1 MSKYEDLVKKLKE
14 IFQIDRPELDFGVYR
29 ILNSRAVEINDYLDN
44 RLKVK
49 IDENLAATG
58 AATITSLHAE
68 LKKKEMQY
76 VADGMEPD
84 AVPAVL
90 ALRQKI
96 ADYGTG
102 ASEHE
107 NSVFTHLLTFFSRY
121 YDKGD
126 FISQRRYKGDTYAI
140 PYAGEEVML
149 YWANKDQYYTK
160 SGENFSNY
168 GFKLDDG
175 RTVSFRLVTAD
186 TAKDNRKD
194 NDKERRFALI
204 EPHTRTLVDDEGDE
218 YEESL
223 LPVEVVKGELVLR
236 FEYKAMPKGTKQ
248 EELVHSAVRT
258 ILDDPTVKTHWLDL
272 SKREPTEK
280 NPQRTLLEKCLTNY
294 TTRNSADY
302 FIHKDLGGFLRRE
315 LDFYI
320 KNEVMHLDDVQNAE
334 KFADIEKSLR
344 MIQTL
349 RSIALDLIT
358 FLAQLEEFQKK
369 LWLKKKFVVSAHY
382 CVTLDRLPE
391 SIYPAIAANQKQWE
405 QWESLGMLNTESVD
419 KPGLFSGAEAGS
431 VEYLKVHP
439 FLMVDTALFDAAFKS
454 SLLAAIDNLDES
466 LDGLLIHGDNF
477 QAVNLLNTKYENKVS
492 GIYIDP
498 PYNTGED
505 GFIYKDNYE
514 HSSWLSMISNR
525 IELARN
531 LQMDNSA
538 IYASIN
544 EDELFNLNKLLCSIY
559 GEENYLSTFV
569 VKVRHENRILKGDKD
584 FHEVYENVVSFRKSR
599 AHVPAKRKEDNTSL
613 EEYIWTIQL
622 IGPPIKKLCFGAKDV
637 EVYPPSSYSLE
648 KLTPGS
654 GNLKRINIRGSLR
667 EGNSSGRF
675 YVANIEPIADKYSG
689 HLFKVPNMGSDAL
702 NHRFF
707 WTPDNGRRNG
717 DYFQGVPLDRKDTK
731 LVPYPNY
738 LDFEKDFNRCSDEG
752 GTEFRNGK
760 KPIAF
765 LAHLLELAGIY
776 TDPNALVLDLFGGSG
791 STGHAVI
798 NLNREDK
805 GQRKYILIEQGE
817 YFETVLKPRI
827 QKVVYS
833 ADWKDGKA
841 TAPQTGIS
849 HAFKVLKIESYED
862 TLNNLQLR
870 RTPKQQELLDSLP
883 KSAQE
888 EYLLRYLL
896 DIESRGSLLS
906 VEHFNKPFDCKLKVT
921 VDSAGAYEERTI
933 DLVET
938 FNYLIGLHVKH
949 IDVQQG
955 KGFVMVTGSMPTGE
969 KTLVLWRD
977 LDLVDY
983 DTLNRLCEKL
993 AINPAD
999 SEFDIVYINGDHN
1012 IPAVFTT
1019 TEAEGGITK
1028 TLKLRQIEPEFLSR
1042 MFTVEGVS

>member
-1 MSKYEDLVKKLKE
+1 MSKYDDLVKKLKE

-44 RLKVK
+44 RLKAKVN
-49 IDENLAATG
+49 ETLAASG
-58 AATITSLHAE
+58 GATITSLHAE

-102 ASEHE
+102 VTEHE

-149 YWANKDQYYTK
+149 HWANKDQYYTK

-248 EELVHSAVRT
+248 EELVLAAVRA
-258 ILDDPTVKTHWLDL
+258 ILDDQTVKSHWLDL

-294 TTRNSADY
+294 TTPNSADY

-391 SIYPAIAANQKQWE
+391 SLYPVITANPKQWE
-405 QWESLGMLNTESVD
+405 QWESLGMLDAVAVD
-419 KPGLFSGAEAGS
+419 KPDLFSKAEKGS
-431 VEYLKVHP
+431 VEYLKAHLY
-439 FLMVDTALFDAAFKS
+439 LMVDTALFDMAFKHT
-454 SLLAAIDNLDES
+454 LLAVIDNLDES

-477 QAVNLLNTKYENKVS
+477 QALNLLQERYREQVKCV
-492 GIYIDP
+492 YIDP
-498 PYNTGED
+498 PYNTTD
-505 GFIYKDNYE
+505 NAFAYKNQYK
-514 HSSWLSMISNR
+514 HSSWASLINDRLKKSYDFISLDG
-525 IELARN
+525 ICAV
-531 LQMDNSA
+531 A
-538 IYASIN
+538 IDDTEASI
-544 EDELFNLNKLLCSIY
+544 LKLLLGEIFGTENHVSTVAVEVNPAGQNIRPNTPARSHDYFHVFAKSIDEMKMLLRGLTLEEEKVY
-559 GEENYLSTFV
+559 KEQDDQGDFLWDNLRRRGGNSRPTDRPKQYFPLFASLKQKRVSVEPFDGCQEFWPIDPKGE
-569 VKVRHENRILKGDKD
+569 KRIWRVNIDG
-584 FHEVYENVVSFRKSR
+584 
-599 AHVPAKRKEDNTSL
+599 AKRFIESGDISL
-613 EEYIWTIQL
+613 
-622 IGPPIKKLCFGAKDV
+622 
-637 EVYPPSSYSLE
+637 LE
-648 KLTPGS
+648 KA
-654 GNLKRINIRGSLR
+654 
-667 EGNSSGRF
+667 GRLEL
-675 YVANIEPIADKYSG
+675 VK
-689 HLFKVPNMGSDAL
+689 K
-702 NHRFF
+702 
-707 WTPDNGRRNG
+707 T
-717 DYFQGVPLDRKDTK
+717 RK
-731 LVPYPNY
+731 P
-738 LDFEKDFNRCSDEG
+738 E
-752 GTEFRNGK
+752 GK
-760 KPIAF
+760 KPKTLWYESGYSATTYGTK
-765 LAHLLELAGIY
+765 LLIDILGEQIFSY
-776 TDPNALVLDLFGGSG
+776 PKALKLVSDAVGYWVSGDDMVIDYFAGSG
-791 STGHAVI
+791 TTGHAVI
-798 NLNREDK
+798 ALNRQDE
-805 GQRKYILIEQGE
+805 GHRKYILVEQGE
-817 YFETVLKPRI
+817 YFDTVLKPRI

-841 TAPQTGIS
+841 TVPQTGIS

-870 RTPKQQELLDSLP
+870 RTEAQQNLLDTLP

-888 EYLLRYLL
+888 EYLLSYLL

-906 VEHFNKPFDCKLKVT
+906 VEHFNKPFDCKLKVA
-921 VDSAGAYEERTI
+921 VDSAGAYEERPI

-949 IDVQQG
+949 IDMQQG
-955 KGFVMVTGSMPTGE
+955 KGFVLVTGLLPTGE

-977 LDLVDY
+977 LELVDY
-983 DTLNRLCEKL
+983 ESLNRLCDKL

-999 SEFDIVYINGDHN
+999 SEFDIVFINGDHN

-1028 TLKLRQIEPEFLSR
+1028 KLKIRQIEPEFLSR